1 MSVSNYSGQN
11 LLFYFGDCD
20 FSVVIVSEVYLDYL
34 LWSQNIFGCLLKILK
49 KNLKIVMK
57 IVAQSAMFE

>member
-1 MSVSNYSGQN
+1 MSVRNYLGQN
-11 LLFYFGDCD
+11 LLFHFGDCD

-49 KNLKIVMK
+49 KNLKILMT